1 MYKELAIDKE
11 IEVVK
16 TIRELQKYLFTSIN
30 SMMECIEENTKEY
43 SKFLGYMM
51 GNNYDEIVIMWEN
64 MTANILFKRE
74 DEHTYKIIF
83 AYFSFSAISVAFS
96 VRMSSAS
103 GSTIVFISCLALSFI
118 VSIKFIFPL
127 FLQNFISFMS
137 LLYI

>member
-16 TIRELQKYLFTSIN
+16 TIRELQNYVFTSIN
-30 SMMECIEENTKEY
+30 SMMESVEENTKEY

-83 AYFSFSAISVAFS
+83 AY
-96 VRMSSAS
+96 
-103 GSTIVFISCLALSFI
+103 L
-118 VSIKFIFPL
+118 
-127 FLQNFISFMS
+127 
-137 LLYI
+137 

>member
-16 TIRELQKYLFTSIN
+16 TIRELQKYVFTSIT

-64 MTANILFKRE
+64 MTDNILFKHE
-74 DEHTYKIIF
+74 DEHTNRIIF
-83 AYFSFSAISVAFS
+83 E
-96 VRMSSAS
+96 
-103 GSTIVFISCLALSFI
+103 
-118 VSIKFIFPL
+118 
-127 FLQNFISFMS
+127 
-137 LLYI
+137 